1 MSHSDLNVVT
11 IPLPIY
17 QNYRILCS
25 STNDYTIRRTIMI
38 PISEQEEKSIDN
50 IRDSILKF
58 KRGNLS
64 FSVKMKDIYCY
75 GEVDFT
81 NKDDLNQI
89 DSFDF
94 LDHLDTSGIYIW
106 SRYDYETHSCKTSN
120 KRLLWTET
128 WHPSVVAQIA
138 HGYLGKPQRI
148 LIFNQYVRK

>member
-1 MSHSDLNVVT
+1 
-11 IPLPIY
+11 
-17 QNYRILCS
+17 
-25 STNDYTIRRTIMI
+25 MI

-50 IRDSILKF
+50 IKDSTLKF
-58 KRGNLS
+58 KRGDLS

-81 NKDDLNQI
+81 NKEDLNQI

-94 LDHLDTSGIYIW
+94 LDHLGISGIYIW
-106 SRYDYETHSCKTSN
+106 SQYDYETHSCKTPN

-128 WHPSVVAQIA
+128 WRPSVVAQMA

-148 LIFNQYVRK
+148 LLFNKYATK